1 MKTERLFNLVRE
13 KLNNI
18 RIDPDAIKGTQL
30 MLAAILAVHNLEDN
44 KIENALNDFLVLY
57 QEGKIDLNRL
67 DVPV

>member
-30 MLAAILAVHNLEDN
+30 MLAAILAVHKLEDN